1 MDQILEDNQMSRS
14 IERERQ
20 HSIISLFGS
29 SASPPLNQNLAQTRD
44 SAIRRESTSLVNFDK
59 NTFSPS
65 AQNKDSLLSKSLNGE
80 SILDNDAL
88 DESPFGPLKYV
99 RTRKTFAY
107 LIAIL
112 NSTYPD
118 HDFSNLQPST
128 ENFHRINS
136 AEDLIHRFNN
146 IMISLGKREDL
157 LNWIWDIINVYMDI
171 IPSKTSSPQLAA
183 QSDNGTGSR
192 KNSFNHSG
200 SLPRNGSGALSNSPP
215 NNGSG
220 NNFDNCQ
227 IYQFQPSDESIL
239 DDLNYPYQTMWSYYW
254 FIYNKKKKRVSFV
267 YLTAINKSHYYSINN
282 NKLNTSS
289 GSGNNDSSSNK
300 ILHDE
305 DDEDGDVAMYTD
317 EFMDED
323 DDEVNDIVGDIEI

>member
-1 MDQILEDNQMSRS
+1 MSRS

-29 SASPPLNQNLAQTRD
+29 SSSPPLHQNQIQSNGTNRRG
-44 SAIRRESTSLVNFDK
+44 SASLVNFNK
-59 NTFSPS
+59 NAFSATQS
-65 AQNKDSLLSKSLNGE
+65 KDSLLSKSLNGE
-80 SILDNDAL
+80 ANLDNDSL

-128 ENFHRINS
+128 ENFHRINN

-146 IMISLGKREDL
+146 IMMSLGKREDL

-171 IPSKTSSPQLAA
+171 IPSKTSSPQLVA
-183 QSDNGTGSR
+183 QSDNPGGSR
-192 KNSFNHSG
+192 KNSFNHGG
-200 SLPRNGSGALSNSPP
+200 SLPRNGSVLSNSPP
-215 NNGSG
+215 NNNSG
-220 NNFDNCQ
+220 NSFDNCQ

-254 FIYNKKKKRVSFV
+254 FIYNKKKKRVSFL

-282 NKLNTSS
+282 NKLNISS
-289 GSGNNDSSSNK
+289 GSGNNNLGSNK
-300 ILHDE
+300 ILHDEE

-317 EFMDED
+317 EFMDD
-323 DDEVNDIVGDIEI
+323 DDETNDIVGDIEI